1 MYSKVYLQIKLQ
13 NDIISQ
19 ILIGGVTMIESK
31 ITKKCQ
37 ITINVNIYDRYL
49 SMANSYGMTVNALM
63 VYVLG
68 QFIENTE
75 NVKNRITDDMITTF
89 TEVMKKV
96 GENNVE

>member
-1 MYSKVYLQIKLQ
+1 
-13 NDIISQ
+13 
-19 ILIGGVTMIESK
+19 MIESK

>member
-1 MYSKVYLQIKLQ
+1 MYLQIKLQ